1 MNQGNEWENARTK
14 GTNEDL
20 KERKN
25 EKEKKL
31 NLVHTIKRK

>member
-20 KERKN
+20 KERK
-25 EKEKKL
+25 KL

>member
-25 EKEKKL
+25 VKKKK
-31 NLVHTIKRK
+31 NLILFTQ

>member
-1 MNQGNEWENARTK
+1 MNQGNEWENALTK

-25 EKEKKL
+25 EKEKK
-31 NLVHTIKRK
+31 T

>member
-14 GTNEDL
+14 GTIEDL

-25 EKEKKL
+25 EKKK
-31 NLVHTIKRK
+31 NLILFTQ

>member
-25 EKEKKL
+25 EKEK
-31 NLVHTIKRK
+31 NLILFTQ

>member
-1 MNQGNEWENARTK
+1 MIK

-31 NLVHTIKRK
+31 NLIHTIKRK

>member
-25 EKEKKL
+25 EKEKK
-31 NLVHTIKRK
+31 T

>member
-1 MNQGNEWENARTK
+1 MKQGNEWENARTK

-25 EKEKKL
+25 EKEKKIL
-31 NLVHTIKRK
+31 FTQ